1 MEHVRTTNP
10 LLISVGIHLALFALS
25 IGALSVL
32 YKTMPVVPEKIKLKL
47 LIPPSE
53 TDITVPP
60 LQPQQPI
67 TKTVVKPLHTPK
79 PEQPSVITPPKPTVL
94 PQKTPVVAAIQP
106 SAPVSVPIPVAKP
119 AEAIPVA
126 APKAPPPP
134 PKVQENYEED
144 NLVRIRSILAARL
157 KYPKN
162 ALRLK
167 QQGEAIVTFTL
178 APSREVSQITI
189 TQSSGFDLLDDA
201 ARDLIESSAS
211 EFPKPSK
218 SVRISVPI
226 AYKLR

>member
-1 MEHVRTTNP
+1 MRTTNP
-10 LLISVGIHLALFALS
+10 FLISVGIHLALFALS

-32 YKTMPVVPEKIKLKL
+32 YKTVPMAPEKIKLKL
-47 LIPPSE
+47 LIPPSQ
-53 TDITVPP
+53 TDVAVPPVP

-67 TKTVVKPLHTPK
+67 TKTVATPVHTPK

-94 PQKTPVVAAIQP
+94 PQKTPVAPTIQP

-119 AEAIPVA
+119 VETIPVA

-134 PKVQENYEED
+134 KVQETYEEE
-144 NLVRIRSILAARL
+144 NLGKIRSILAERL

-178 APSREVSQITI
+178 GTDRSVSQITI
-189 TQSSGFDLLDDA
+189 TKSSEFELLDEA